1 MAARD
6 EWLALLRRSMLH
18 PTAPADDRY
27 WAPALETCS
36 RAELRAI
43 QGEKLALA
51 VRFLYENSRF
61 YRDRLDARRLRPADV
76 RSVDDLGKLPL
87 TTKQEMVADQAAHP
101 PWGTYTA
108 VDDAAWSHG
117 GWLMFTSSGT
127 TAQPRPFRYT
137 LVDRDQWAW
146 ADARALWAMG
156 VRPGDRAL
164 IAFGYGPHVFLW
176 GLHYALHVLGV
187 PIIPGGGLDTRARA
201 RAIATYAPT
210 VLACTP
216 SYALYLGSVMRELG
230 EDPAASAVRLIA
242 CGGEPGSGVPAT
254 RARIQALWGAELH
267 EFYGCTE
274 ASPSAGGYTC
284 AAEVQ
289 QTARPAT
296 RRPLPTDLPAASLL
310 PAATPLPVATPLPAV
325 SPLPPASHQPVAT
338 HLMEDI
344 QIWET
349 VHPETLEPV
358 APGERGLT
366 VCTNLCSE
374 ASPQLRFL
382 VGDYT
387 TLDESRCAC
396 GRTHVRAR
404 GGFQGR
410 ADDLLSVRGLSL
422 FPSAIEDAVR
432 SAADVGDEFQIVV
445 DRERDLDV
453 LTIVAEPAPDVPEA
467 AWPVVAAAVE
477 AEVRARCELRPR
489 VEVRPPGTLPKTEF
503 KARRVVDRRAPGS
516 SETR

>member
-1 MAARD
+1 MEARD
-6 EWLALLRRSMLH
+6 NWLALLRRSMLH

-36 RAELRAI
+36 RAELRAM

-51 VRFLYENSRF
+51 VRYLYENSRF
-61 YRDRLDARRLRPADV
+61 YRERLDARRLRPADI
-76 RSVDDLGKLPL
+76 RSVDDLAKLPL
-87 TTKQEMVADQAAHP
+87 TTKQEMAADHIAHP

-176 GLHYALHVLGV
+176 GLHYALHLLGV

-216 SYALYLGSVMRELG
+216 SYALYLGSVMREMG
-230 EDPAASAVRLIA
+230 EDPAASAIRLIA

-284 AAEVQ
+284 GAEVR
-289 QTARPAT
+289 A
-296 RRPLPTDLPAASLL
+296 TDLPAAAPTSMAS
-310 PAATPLPVATPLPAV
+310 PPPEVAHP
-325 SPLPPASHQPVAT
+325 PVAT

-382 VGDYT
+382 VGDST
-387 TLDESRCAC
+387 TLDESPCAC
-396 GRTHVRAR
+396 GRTHVRAL

-432 SAADVGDEFQIVV
+432 RAADVGDEFQIVV

-453 LTIVAEPAPDVPEA
+453 LTIVAEPAPDVPEP
-467 AWPVVAAAVE
+467 AWPAVAAAVE

-503 KARRVVDRRAPGS
+503 KARRVVDRRLPS
-516 SETR
+516 P

>member
-6 EWLALLRRSMLH
+6 DWLALLRRTMLH
-18 PTAPADDRY
+18 PSAPADARY
-27 WAPALETCS
+27 WAPELETCS
-36 RAELRAI
+36 RAELQAL
-43 QGEKLALA
+43 QTEKLAQA

-61 YRDRLDARRLRPADV
+61 YRERLDARRLRPADV
-76 RSVDDLGKLPL
+76 HSLDDLWKLPI
-87 TTKQEMVADQAAHP
+87 TTKQEMAADLAAHP

-108 VDDAAWSHG
+108 VDDQLWSHG

-127 TAQPRPFRYT
+127 TAQPRPFRYM
-137 LVDRDQWAW
+137 LLDRDVWAW
-146 ADARALWAMG
+146 TDARALWSMG

-164 IAFGYGPHVFLW
+164 IAFGYGPHVFMW
-176 GLHYALHVLGV
+176 GLHYAFHLLGV

-210 VLACTP
+210 ILACTP

-230 EDPAASAVRLIA
+230 YEPATSSVRIIT
-242 CGGEPGSGVPAT
+242 CGGEPASGVPAT
-254 RARIQALWGAELH
+254 RARIQQLWQAELH

-274 ASPSAGGYTC
+274 ASPSSGGYTC
-284 AAEVQ
+284 QTEVRQ
-289 QTARPAT
+289 SERA
-296 RRPLPTDLPAASLL
+296 
-310 PAATPLPVATPLPAV
+310 
-325 SPLPPASHQPVAT
+325 VAT
-338 HLMEDI
+338 HLMEDT

-349 VHPETLEPV
+349 VDPETLEPV
-358 APGERGLT
+358 APGERGLA

-387 TLDESRCAC
+387 VLDPSPCPC
-396 GRTHVRAR
+396 GRTHVRAL

-410 ADDLLSVRGLSL
+410 ADDLLSIRGLSI

-432 SAADVGDEFQIVV
+432 SVASVGDEFQIVL

-453 LTIVAEPAPDVPEA
+453 LTIVAEPSPELPES
-467 AWPVVAAAVE
+467 AWPTAAAAVE
-477 AEVRARCELRPR
+477 TEVRARCEVRPL
-489 VEVRPPGTLPKTEF
+489 VEIRPPGTLPKTEF
-503 KARRVVDRRAPGS
+503 KARRVVDRRPPV
-516 SETR
+516 